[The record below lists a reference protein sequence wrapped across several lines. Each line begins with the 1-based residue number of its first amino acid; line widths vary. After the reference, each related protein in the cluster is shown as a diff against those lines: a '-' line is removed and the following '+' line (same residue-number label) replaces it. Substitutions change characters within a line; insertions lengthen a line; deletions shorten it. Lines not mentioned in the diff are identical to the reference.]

1 MAGATQSAAPLNP
14 DALRVMSFNIRVN
27 VSDDGPNAWS
37 HRRHMVA
44 SMIRFHQADVV
55 GVQEAY
61 REMTDDLQQRLP
73 GYRWVGVGSSDG
85 RDAGAANPIFWRESR
100 LDLLHWET
108 RWLAASPEV
117 AGSIGWDARFPR
129 TATIAVLRDK
139 RSNLEL
145 HVFNTHFDHVGTRAR
160 IESGRML
167 AAMAN
172 DLPTT
177 ACTAAMGD
185 FNCGPDDEAIT
196 EILKSQLRNARE
208 SSLHGAHGPSGSFTG
223 FESLVPKAPPID
235 HIFVSPSV
243 TVQQYGVLADH
254 FDGRLPSDHFPVLT
268 ELILS

>member
-1 MAGATQSAAPLNP
+1 
-14 DALRVMSFNIRVN
+14 MSFNIRVN
-27 VSDDGPNAWS
+27 VSDDGPNAWP
-37 HRRHMVA
+37 HRRDMVA
-44 SMIRFHQADVV
+44 SMIRFHQADVI

-61 REMTDDLQQRLP
+61 REMTDDLQRRLA

-85 RDAGAANPIFWRESR
+85 RDAGVANPIFWRESR

-108 RWLAASPEV
+108 RWLTPTPEV

-129 TATIAVLRDK
+129 TATIAVLRD
-139 RSNLEL
+139 RHSNLTL
-145 HVFNTHFDHVGTRAR
+145 HVFNVHFDHVGTQAR

-177 ACTAAMGD
+177 ACAAAMGD
-185 FNCGPDDEAIT
+185 FNCGPEEQPIT

-208 SSLHGAHGPSGSFTG
+208 SSLNGAHGPSGSFTG
-223 FESLVPKAPPID
+223 FDSLVPKTPMID
-235 HIFVSPSV
+235 HMFVSPSV

-254 FDGRLPSDHFPVLT
+254 FDGRLPSDHFPVLA